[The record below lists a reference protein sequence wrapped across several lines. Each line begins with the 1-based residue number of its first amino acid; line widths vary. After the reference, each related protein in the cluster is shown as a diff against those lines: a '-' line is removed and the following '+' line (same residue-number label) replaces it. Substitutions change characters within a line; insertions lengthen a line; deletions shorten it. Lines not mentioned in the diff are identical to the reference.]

1 MATELRTA
9 PLVRSSFG
17 PFTFVRAPMIRAS
30 ASWSASPLR
39 TWDRPLPAHASNRRR
54 PTMRRNGRRQRHQKK
69 TVLTRSLELRPC
81 HRQELVRTSF
91 VLNTVE
97 NLLLTFAP
105 LGYAALGYPP
115 PHFSKNLPPRDLLY
129 QPVKFLRL
137 RLLQDLRFQFL

>member
-30 ASWSASPLR
+30 ASWSSLPLR
-39 TWDRPLPAHASNRRR
+39 TWDRPLPAHASIRRR
-54 PTMRRNGRRQRHQKK
+54 PTTRRNGRRQRHQKK
-69 TVLTRSLELRPC
+69 TFHTRSLELRPC

-97 NLLLTFAP
+97 NSLLTFASLDYTP
-105 LGYAALGYPP
+105 LGYPP
-115 PHFSKNLPPRDLLY
+115 PHFQRTY
-129 QPVKFLRL
+129 
-137 RLLQDLRFQFL
+137 RFAIFFTSP